1 MRGSDVVG
9 FSFGAIRLRKMR
21 AGLTILGVAIGIA
34 AIVSLLSFTG
44 GLQVVMTQQFEQGL
58 GTDTLT
64 VSTGGIFDLFGGGGG
79 GSSDFSL
86 LVNDTATISSMN
98 HVESTVAVMTKSITA
113 NFSGE
118 AFPLSLSGVNYTQYA
133 SMYTTFVAKNGSI
146 PTSPADTDV
155 VIGARVADPWKNGT
169 IVARVGDQVTIVW
182 IGRVNTTIVTTNYT
196 GTVVAVL
203 DDIGGFGL
211 GPSDYGFYIPLKWA
225 TNFFDTNEIS
235 SITVKVDTTNSDDI
249 QTLTQE
255 IEDAFDGL
263 VTVTQPA
270 ALLGMMDQILGILN
284 MFLAGIAGI
293 SLVVAGVGIM
303 NIMIVSL
310 IERTREIGILKGL
323 GMHSRTV
330 MGIFLSE
337 AMMVGLLGGIVGI
350 VAGVSVGSLIGSG
363 LSSMDFTSG
372 MGGFGSLGGG
382 GASGFPPITP
392 VVTPDLLLGA
402 LAFGVIVAAVFGL
415 YPAWRA
421 SRLRPVDALRYE

>member
-1 MRGSDVVG
+1 MRSGDVFG

-44 GLQVVMTQQFEQGL
+44 GLQVVMTQQFEEGL
-58 GTDTLT
+58 GADTLT

-79 GSSDFSL
+79 SSDFSL
-86 LVNDTATISSMN
+86 LVNDTATINSMD
-98 HVESTVAVMTKSITA
+98 HVEASVAVMTKSISA
-113 NFSGE
+113 NFSGD
-118 AFPLSLSGVNYTQYA
+118 AFPLSLTGVNFTEYE
-133 SMYTTFVAKNGSI
+133 SMYSTFVAKEGSI

-155 VIGARVADPWKNGT
+155 VIGSRVADPWQNGT
-169 IVARVGDQVTIVW
+169 IVAEVGDEVTIIW
-182 IGRVNTTIVTTNYT
+182 TGRVNSTIVMTNYT
-196 GTVVAVL
+196 GTVVAIL

-211 GPSDYGFYIPLKWA
+211 GPSDFGFYVPLEWA
-225 TNFFDTNEIS
+225 TKFFSTNEIS

-249 QTLTQE
+249 QTLTQN

-270 ALLGMMDQILGILN
+270 ALLGVMDQMLGILN
-284 MFLAGIAGI
+284 VFLAGIAGI

-330 MGIFLSE
+330 LGIFLSE
-337 AMMVGLLGGIVGI
+337 AMMVGLLGGIFGV
-350 VAGVSVGSLIGSG
+350 VAGVVVGNLIGSG
-363 LSSMDFTSG
+363 LSSMDFSSG
-372 MGGFGSLGGG
+372 LGGMTSFRSG
-382 GASGFPPITP
+382 FSGFPTITP
-392 VVTPDLLLGA
+392 VVTPELVIGA